1 MATSCSRQIVKHS
14 CGAERITKACALTV
28 LSHGRTF
35 YAFEAGT
42 YAVCTFERMPSL
54 TDMIGKHL
62 LILLEGALQEA
73 YRLFFASSQGVEP
86 LAGGA
91 TTAAIGASRTPDIPA
106 MR

>member
-1 MATSCSRQIVKHS
+1 MLS
-14 CGAERITKACALTV
+14 KASLRDVYSYKRHTYNRR
-28 LSHGRTF
+28 LHL
-35 YAFEAGT
+35 AGG
-42 YAVCTFERMPSL
+42 
-54 TDMIGKHL
+54 GKHL